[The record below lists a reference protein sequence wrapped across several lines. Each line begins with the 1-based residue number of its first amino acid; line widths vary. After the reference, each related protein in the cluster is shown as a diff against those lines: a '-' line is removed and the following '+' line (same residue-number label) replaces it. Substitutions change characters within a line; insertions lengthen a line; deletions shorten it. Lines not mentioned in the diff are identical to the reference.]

1 MLTYKIE
8 RTTRLHVPAAPPS
21 RITLFK
27 RVNHSLGHNY
37 NGLVIIFLFFLLQDI
52 TDSNDMTQLR
62 SMTGVCPQ
70 HNILYDG
77 LTCSEHL
84 EIFGII
90 KGVSPDVIKEQVHKC
105 NKQ

>member
-1 MLTYKIE
+1 
-8 RTTRLHVPAAPPS
+8 
-21 RITLFK
+21 
-27 RVNHSLGHNY
+27 
-37 NGLVIIFLFFLLQDI
+37 
-52 TDSNDMTQLR
+52 MTQLR

-105 NKQ
+105 NKH